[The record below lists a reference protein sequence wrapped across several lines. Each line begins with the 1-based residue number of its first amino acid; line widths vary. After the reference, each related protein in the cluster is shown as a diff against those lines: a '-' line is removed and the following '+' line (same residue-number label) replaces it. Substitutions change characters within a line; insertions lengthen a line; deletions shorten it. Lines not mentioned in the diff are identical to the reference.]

1 MFLLYRMLATYLA
14 LLRFIW
20 YPMPVLKA
28 VLVPNLVE
36 YHSYSMKRYAQELT
50 QSLLNLNVPGWEY
63 ESLTCHHVELI
74 PKLIPGTLGTQ
85 TADRLGRFVR
95 YPLLAKKT
103 KGDVFQIFDHS
114 HAHLINYLPADK
126 TVITCHDIIPFLA
139 IKGKLDLPVNRITR
153 KSFPQILKNMERA
166 RAIVSVSAST
176 KLNLLEHS
184 NIKEDRIHVIHSGI
198 NNHFT
203 ENPPDGISKEEERQ
217 EIRSRHSIP
226 SHAHVLMHVGRTGH
240 YKNTPALIRLLKAM
254 RERPDLDDQVWL
266 LRVGLPLDSEVEALI
281 DKLGVRERIVQAG
294 SLATDSDLAAYYR
307 AADVFVF
314 PSLWEGFGWPPL
326 EAMACGTPVV
336 TSNTSSLPEVVGPGG
351 TMVSP
356 TDDDQLADTVAAI
369 LGNLSQQETMK
380 RYGIEWSKNFTWERC
395 AQKTLDLYKTLT

>member
-1 MFLLYRMLATYLA
+1 
-14 LLRFIW
+14 
-20 YPMPVLKA
+20 
-28 VLVPNLVE
+28 
-36 YHSYSMKRYAQELT
+36 
-50 QSLLNLNVPGWEY
+50 
-63 ESLTCHHVELI
+63 
-74 PKLIPGTLGTQ
+74 
-85 TADRLGRFVR
+85 
-95 YPLLAKKT
+95 
-103 KGDVFQIFDHS
+103 
-114 HAHLINYLPADK
+114 
-126 TVITCHDIIPFLA
+126 
-139 IKGKLDLPVNRITR
+139 
-153 KSFPQILKNMERA
+153 
-166 RAIVSVSAST
+166 
-176 KLNLLEHS
+176 
-184 NIKEDRIHVIHSGI
+184 
-198 NNHFT
+198 
-203 ENPPDGISKEEERQ
+203 
-217 EIRSRHSIP
+217 
-226 SHAHVLMHVGRTGH
+226 MHVGRTGH

-266 LRVGLPLDSEVEALI
+266 LRVGLSLDSAVEALI
-281 DKLGVRERIVQAG
+281 DKLGVRERIVQVG